1 MCDKHFEKR
10 VCCVTVSVTS
20 MEMARIRKQIPTNE
34 VVSRPAGSYNRGGSF
49 EFEWGDVTST

>member
-1 MCDKHFEKR
+1 MIN